1 MEQVTPAK
9 KGEEWEIMNY
19 RRAGGLIAYTFL
31 AVLLVASSAWGY
43 RGDGVVEPGET
54 SEDELRKA
62 AQNPM
67 ADLISFPI
75 QNNTNFGYGPLDK
88 TQNITNIQP
97 VIPFRLNEDWL
108 LISRTIAPI
117 VYQPELYDGQGSKFG
132 LGDISQS
139 LFLGPTKPG
148 SLIWGAGAVFLL
160 PTATDGRLGTKKWSA
175 GPAVVGLTMRGPWV
189 LGALLQN
196 VWSFAG
202 DGDRADVNLM
212 TLQYFI
218 NYNLPDGWYL
228 TSSPI
233 NTANWEADSGD
244 RWTIPLGGGVGR
256 LFRIGKLPVNALA
269 QAFYNVEKPD
279 NLGPDWTLRLQVQ
292 ILLPK

>member
-1 MEQVTPAK
+1 
-9 KGEEWEIMNY
+9 MNY
-19 RRAGGLIAYTFL
+19 RRAWGLIAYTFL